1 MSKPSLLIFGGPVF
15 ADTPT
20 KVAWQSPV
28 DIIAVTGNG
37 STYFSNVGEQ
47 YRGSDGRI
55 LRNLVAA
62 NGKNLDDYGKVAL
75 AGFSA
80 FHGLANLILDADSD
94 LVDAMVSIDS
104 CFSAIDHPAK
114 RGYSKFAKKA
124 ARGSALFC
132 LTWGPGGGPGSGAT
146 ISSSTPDFS
155 FAKDCVLA
163 SVAEAGSLRHVPV
176 PDGLPPT
183 DEGYAL
189 KNGGILILPYEHLR
203 HDQHIHDLA
212 VPLMQVTLAPYLA
225 QTFSAFA
232 VNLGVGAVSAVLGWL
247 AYSYLMLAGVLLPRR
262 RVEHPLHAWHL
273 LEGDLQPRLHLGPGQ
288 APRAAAEGR
297 HSDGG
302 EAQARDLDGELVDDL
317 LDPQEL
323 GRVLPL
329 VLRGREDDL
338 VEAAQVAG
346 VDVDAAGAAQPLL
359 ALGHVRLG
367 LDLERGLGR
376 EGEALPHHAL
386 AVDGDDHGHGP
397 GLEDVAYGLSDHV
410 DTVSGKSFF
419 SPATPWLTPALVRS
433 LRAHSMEG

>member
-1 MSKPSLLIFGGPVF
+1 MSKPSLLIWGGPVF

-37 STYFSNVGEQ
+37 STYFSNLGEQ

-94 LVDAMVSIDS
+94 LVDAMVSLDS

-124 ARGSALFC
+124 ARGSALFL
-132 LTWGPGGGPGSGAT
+132 LTAGPGGGPGSGAT
-146 ISSSTPDFS
+146 LGPGGVDFSSAIDCVMASTEGTGLRSFTPPDFGFQPRAAYKS
-155 FAKDCVLA
+155 GDLIVLD
-163 SVAEAGSLRHVPV
+163 LRDYIHQ
-176 PDGLPPT
+176 T
-183 DEGYAL
+183 HI
-189 KNGGILILPYEHLR
+189 NGMAI
-203 HDQHIHDLA
+203 
-212 VPLMQVTLAPYLA
+212 PLMDLYLSPYLA
-225 QTFSAFA
+225 QTFSTFA
-232 VNLGVGAVSAVLGWL
+232 VNLGVGAVSAALGWL
-247 AYSYLMLAGVLLPRR
+247 AYSYLLLPSVLLPRR
-262 RVEHPLHAWHL
+262 RVEHPLHAGHL
-273 LEGDLQPRLHLGPGQ
+273 LEGYFHPHLDLRPGQ
-288 APRAAAEGR
+288 APGAAAECR
-297 HSDGG
+297 HGDGG

-346 VDVDAAGAAQPLL
+346 VDVDAAGAAQPIL

-367 LDLERGLGR
+367 LDLEHALGR
-376 EGEALPHHAL
+376 EGEPLTHHAL

>member
-1 MSKPSLLIFGGPVF
+1 MFS
-15 ADTPT
+15 DTPT

-37 STYFSNVGEQ
+37 STYFSNLGEQ

-94 LVDAMVSIDS
+94 LVDAMVSLDS

-124 ARGSALFC
+124 ARGSALLVF
-132 LTWGPGGGPGSGAT
+132 TWGPGGGPGSGAT

-189 KNGGILILPYEHLR
+189 KNGGILILPYTRLR

-247 AYSYLMLAGVLLPRR
+247 AYS
-262 RVEHPLHAWHL
+262 HL
-273 LEGDLQPRLHLGPGQ
+273 LL
-288 APRAAAEGR
+288 AEEVVGHR
-297 HSDGG
+297 DGAEHDVTFG
-302 EAQARDLDGELVDDL
+302 VRLVDDA
-317 LDPQEL
+317 E
-323 GRVLPL
+323 
-329 VLRGREDDL
+329 
-338 VEAAQVAG
+338 
-346 VDVDAAGAAQPLL
+346 
-359 ALGHVRLG
+359 GHVLLKQGGVRQIRRGETPGYAVL
-367 LDLERGLGR
+367 LEVQAVRFVLAHGAKEVVEPAVHDEVLHGR
-376 EGEALPHHAL
+376 AYCW
-386 AVDGDDHGHGP
+386 P
-397 GLEDVAYGLSDHV
+397 GGA
-410 DTVSGKSFF
+410 
-419 SPATPWLTPALVRS
+419 
-433 LRAHSMEG
+433 